1 MWWSCLHTPCAARV
15 AGDASDAGSEADE
28 RPLRQGREEDPL
40 AGHACSPY
48 DCAAADRQQ
57 PHASSSGRQAGAPV
71 AERAAYGAL
80 SRLAGRT
87 AGPAVDGQHGCSPTS
102 VLSVGSTES
111 PAQRRSLLQRTRP
124 SPRGGSSAP
133 PRRRQ
138 DREGGAASR
147 APGPTGRSQRSG
159 PNQVEVSER
168 ALLAACAQGAW
179 DGAVRLLDAG
189 VDVDAATTSGR
200 TCLHLA
206 VCKGNTEVVALL
218 LGRGADAD
226 LSEHTSGWGPLHT
239 AAHAGHG
246 HIVALLLQF
255 GASVE
260 ASDKDGQTPLCL
272 ATWKG
277 HAECVSLLFEYGA
290 CPNTS
295 NKAGWHPMHLAA
307 AGGHTSIVS
316 ILARHGG
323 HVNAADSTGWTPLHE
338 AAAEGHTEVVGLLLG
353 HGARIGAVDAEGR
366 TPVQVAGSLSA
377 SALLA
382 KACRQEQDARAVRSP
397 AHL

>member
-1 MWWSCLHTPCAARV
+1 MESARMWWSCLHTPCAARV

-189 VDVDAATTSGR
+189 VDVDAATTVRPLQGSCCAEHATPTPRIATGGAGARAGCAKTRAQSVCTLKLGTLRDSEPPGR
-200 TCLHLA
+200 TA
-206 VCKGNTEVVALL
+206 
-218 LGRGADAD
+218 
-226 LSEHTSGWGPLHT
+226 
-239 AAHAGHG
+239 
-246 HIVALLLQF
+246 Q
-255 GASVE
+255 
-260 ASDKDGQTPLCL
+260 
-272 ATWKG
+272 
-277 HAECVSLLFEYGA
+277 
-290 CPNTS
+290 
-295 NKAGWHPMHLAA
+295 
-307 AGGHTSIVS
+307 
-316 ILARHGG
+316 
-323 HVNAADSTGWTPLHE
+323 
-338 AAAEGHTEVVGLLLG
+338 
-353 HGARIGAVDAEGR
+353 
-366 TPVQVAGSLSA
+366 
-377 SALLA
+377 LLA
-382 KACRQEQDARAVRSP
+382 
-397 AHL
+397 